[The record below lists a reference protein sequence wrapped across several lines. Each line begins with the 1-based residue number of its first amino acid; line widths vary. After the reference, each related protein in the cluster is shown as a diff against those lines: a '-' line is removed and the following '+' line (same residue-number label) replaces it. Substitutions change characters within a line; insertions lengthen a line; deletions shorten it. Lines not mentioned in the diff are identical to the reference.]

1 MAGMVAG
8 IRSRPEVEIGLLFST
23 TGTYRTI
30 GTAMLSGA
38 LLAIEEISADA
49 SFDFKLTPVIENPG
63 GSVPC
68 YYACCETLLRKRGVS
83 HVVGC
88 YTSSSRKEVIPFFE
102 RCDALLWYPSHYEG
116 FECSDNVI
124 YVGASPNQHI
134 VPLAGYLMSAFG
146 RRGYCVGSNYIWPWE
161 STRIMR
167 QILEANGGTVVAERY
182 LPLGVK
188 DVKHIIDEIGDLEP
202 DFIYNSLIGESC
214 YAFIEAYS
222 AASARRGSSGLP
234 LPIIASCTLSEP
246 ELLAL
251 RPEARGGHI
260 SSSVYFQTIDSAEN
274 HRFIH
279 RYRKRFGSSAVASAD
294 AEASYVAVLLLAHA
308 IRRARS
314 TEIEAVR
321 RATHEFTLEAP
332 QGAVHVDSENNHC
345 HLTPRLGRSTKN
357 GDFEILYTADGP
369 LRPDP
374 YLVWFDPIRDTRNWS
389 SIGQDQSYCQWIE
402 TQEMHR

>member
-1 MAGMVAG
+1 MP
-8 IRSRPEVEIGLLFST
+8 SRPEVQIGLLFST

-38 LLAIEEISADA
+38 LLAIEEIAADA
-49 SFDFKLTPVIENPG
+49 GFDFTLAPVIENPG
-63 GSVPC
+63 GSVAQ

-88 YTSSSRKEVIPFFE
+88 YTSSSRKEVIPLFE

-134 VPLAGYLMSAFG
+134 VPLAGYLMSACG

-202 DFIYNSLIGESC
+202 DFIYNALIGESC

-222 AASARRGSSGLP
+222 AASARRAALGMP

-246 ELLAL
+246 ELLAI
-251 RPEARGGHI
+251 RPQARRGHI
-260 SSSVYFQTIDSAEN
+260 SSSVYFQTIDRAEN
-274 HRFIH
+274 HRFIR
-279 RYRKRFGSSAVASAD
+279 RYRKRFGRSAVASAD

-308 IRRARS
+308 LRRAGS
-314 TEIEAVR
+314 ADIDAVR
-321 RATHEFTLEAP
+321 RAAHEFTLEAP
-332 QGAVHVDSENNHC
+332 QGVVRVDPENNHC
-345 HLTPRLGRSTKN
+345 HLTPRLGRSTEQ

-374 YLVWFDPIRDTRNWS
+374 YLVWFDPVRDTRNWS
-389 SIGQDQSYCQWIE
+389 SVGQGRSYCRLIK
-402 TQEMHR
+402 TQEGPR

>member
-1 MAGMVAG
+1 MAGIPEGMQ
-8 IRSRPEVEIGLLFST
+8 SRPTVPIGLLFST

-30 GTAMLSGA
+30 GTAMQSGA
-38 LLAIEEISADA
+38 MLAIEEIAADA
-49 SFDFKLTPVIENPG
+49 SFDFTLAPVIENPG
-63 GSVPC
+63 GSLA
-68 YYACCETLLRKRGVS
+68 YYHTCCETLLKKRGVS

-88 YTSSSRKEVIPFFE
+88 YTSSSRKEVIPSFE

-134 VPLAGYLMSAFG
+134 VPLAGYLMSAHG

-222 AASARRGSSGLP
+222 AASARRGSCGLS
-234 LPIIASCTLSEP
+234 LPTIASCTLSEP

-260 SSSVYFQTIDSAEN
+260 SSSVYFQTIDRAEN
-274 HRFIH
+274 HRFIQ
-279 RYRKRFGSSAVASAD
+279 RYRKRFGDSAVASAD

-308 IRRARS
+308 IRRAGS

-321 RATHEFTLEAP
+321 SAAHEFTLEAP
-332 QGAVHVDSENNHC
+332 QGAVHVDVENNHC
-345 HLTPRLGRSTKN
+345 HLTPRLGRSTEK

-374 YLVWFDPIRDTRNWS
+374 YLVWFDPIRDTRNWGS
-389 SIGQDQSYCQWIE
+389 TSQDQSCCQWLE
-402 TQEMHR
+402 TQEMRR